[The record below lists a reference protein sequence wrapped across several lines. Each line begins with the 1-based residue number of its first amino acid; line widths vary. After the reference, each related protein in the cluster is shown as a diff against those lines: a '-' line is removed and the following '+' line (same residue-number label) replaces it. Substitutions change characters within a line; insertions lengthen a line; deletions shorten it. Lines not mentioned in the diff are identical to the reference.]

1 MRITKMPFLMLQDFK
16 EHIVQQVFK
25 WNLKE
30 LPEPLIQFIDKC
42 VEVLWLMCI
51 LDPPLVI
58 TWANDGESVNTNYYN
73 FYARRG
79 NVVRQAVWPAVF
91 LRQWRATAQ
100 QGICTSRNFPLLNT
114 MYIN

>member
-91 LRQWRATAQ
+91 LRN
-100 QGICTSRNFPLLNT
+100 GGPLLNKGYVLAET
-114 MYIN
+114 FLS